1 MHFLCKIR
9 GFSVSAKA
17 KTSCFTMLQAL
28 FFSKNAAK
36 SKEIAFFASGNGA
49 VARVL
54 GVSLEPKSA
63 QKASF

>member
-1 MHFLCKIR
+1 MWFERFPKGQNLVFYIA
-9 GFSVSAKA
+9 SSA
-17 KTSCFTMLQAL
+17 

-54 GVSLEPKSA
+54 GVSLDPQSA